1 MNDFLADT
9 NVTYERKV
17 ESAQEHHKDKMQ
29 TMHYVAYDAHPEFVL
44 DEVDFVLVEIII
56 VTLGTLLRILL
67 LPNLLVS
74 TIKVILN
81 FDCFDFLLVE

>member
-1 MNDFLADT
+1 MED
-9 NVTYERKV
+9 
-17 ESAQEHHKDKMQ
+17 
-29 TMHYVAYDAHPEFVL
+29 VAYDTDTEFVL
-44 DEVDFVLVEIII
+44 DKVDFILVEIII

-67 LPNLLVS
+67 LQNLLVS